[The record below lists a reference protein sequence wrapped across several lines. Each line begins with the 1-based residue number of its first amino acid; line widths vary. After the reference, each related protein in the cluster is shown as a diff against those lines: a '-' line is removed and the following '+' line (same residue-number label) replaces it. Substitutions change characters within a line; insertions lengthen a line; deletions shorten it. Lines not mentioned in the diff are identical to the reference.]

1 MIYTILTIYRPY
13 IIANNTGIT
22 APAGT
27 GMDTTMRN
35 TMDMGTAAPVGMNTI
50 AMGTAGSTGKAQ
62 TLILLLG

>member
-1 MIYTILTIYRPY
+1 
-13 IIANNTGIT
+13 
-22 APAGT
+22 
-27 GMDTTMRN
+27 MDTTMRN